1 MAKKKVKQAKDKV
14 VVESTESA
22 PTTEAVEESDEVL
35 EVVKTKPT
43 KEDKKKAK
51 EAKNNKVS
59 KKKAKNSKP
68 RRNFFKEVFS
78 ELKKVNWPTFKQ
90 ACKQTGAVLVVVAV
104 FMVVVLGI
112 DMLLAWLM
120 SLVVG

>member
-1 MAKKKVKQAKDKV
+1 MAKKKVKIAKDNEV
-14 VVESTESA
+14 LEQNTETN
-22 PTTEAVEESDEVL
+22 PEIEQSDEIL

-43 KEDKKKAK
+43 KEDKIKSK
-51 EAKNNKVS
+51 EAKKDNKNN
-59 KKKAKNSKP
+59 KKKAKNAKP
-68 RRNFFKEVFS
+68 RRNFIKEIFS

-90 ACKQTGAVLVVVAV
+90 ACKQTGAVLVVVAL

-112 DMLLAWLM
+112 DLFLAWLM

>member
-1 MAKKKVKQAKDKV
+1 MAKNKVKKENQV
-14 VVESTESA
+14 LEN
-22 PTTEAVEESDEVL
+22 TEATPEIEQSDEVL

-51 EAKNNKVS
+51 EAKEGKNNK
-59 KKKAKNSKP
+59 KKNKNAKP
-68 RRNFFKEVFS
+68 RRNYVKEVFS
-78 ELKKVNWPTFKQ
+78 ELKKVNWPTFKK
-90 ACKQTGAVLVVVAV
+90 ACKQTGAVLVVVAI

-112 DMLLAWLM
+112 DVFLAWLM